1 MEMIVK
7 MPMGGVVFEWDGLLG
22 GCRIHGHVETAKK
35 AAEQVTELDLKMRNV
50 FSMQLR
56 KNGTM
61 LRMLESRLDGVT
73 HEFIAGDCLHRTT
86 EAIIWF

>member
-1 MEMIVK
+1 MIKEAMEMIVK

-35 AAEQVTELDLKMRNV
+35 AAEQVTELDPEDEECVRSLPM
-50 FSMQLR
+50 FMQLQ

-61 LRMLESRLDGVT
+61 L
-73 HEFIAGDCLHRTT
+73 
-86 EAIIWF
+86 

>member
-61 LRMLESRLDGVT
+61 LR
-73 HEFIAGDCLHRTT
+73 ITT
-86 EAIIWF
+86 GNKCRPAYADTPPRPLRR